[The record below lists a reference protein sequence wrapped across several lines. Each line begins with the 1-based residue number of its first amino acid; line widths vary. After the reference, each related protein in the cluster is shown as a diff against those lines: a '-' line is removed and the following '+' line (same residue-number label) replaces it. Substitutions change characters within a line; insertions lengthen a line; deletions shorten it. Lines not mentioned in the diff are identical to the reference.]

1 MKIALVIFRADP
13 QRGGAERYTADIAG
27 ALGKRGHQIA
37 LFATRFGPPI
47 PGVRFVTVPT
57 RGATRASRYL
67 SFLDNLDTL
76 LADEPFALVH
86 AMLPVRRCDIYH
98 PHAGMAKAAV
108 AAWTSRLNR
117 KRRTFAQVE
126 ESLIHG
132 IYKPTVLCLSDYIKS
147 SILQHYPEI
156 ESQLVKLFN
165 AVDLKRFDPETH
177 AAAAT
182 SLRQRLQ
189 IPSGDVVALM
199 MAQHFVQKGLPQ
211 AIDAVASLS
220 RGPRL
225 LIVGKDNPDTCA
237 RQAKRL
243 GIADRVHFAGTT
255 DSPAD
260 FYAASDFFVLPTRH
274 DSCSLVA
281 LEALA
286 MGLPVIS
293 TVFNGACEIMA
304 EGKHGFVLP
313 DPGNVPALADAINRL
328 TDRPTPQTMSQACLS
343 LRPALSFETHVD
355 RLEEIYANRRRS

>member
-1 MKIALVIFRADP
+1 VS
-13 QRGGAERYTADIAG
+13 
-27 ALGKRGHQIA
+27 
-37 LFATRFGPPI
+37 LFSTRFGPVI
-47 PGVRFVTVPT
+47 PGVRFVTVSP

-67 SFLDNLDTL
+67 SFLDAMESQLSAQSFDL
-76 LADEPFALVH
+76 IH

-98 PHAGMAKAAV
+98 PHAGMAKASI

-117 KRRTFAQVE
+117 KRLIFAEIE
-126 ESLIHG
+126 EALIHG
-132 IYKPTVLCLSDYIKS
+132 IYKPLVLYLSDYIKA
-147 SILQHYPEI
+147 SILQHYPGI
-156 ESQLVKLFN
+156 DAQLVKLFN
-165 AVDLKRFDPETH
+165 AVDLNRFDPAAH
-177 AAAAT
+177 AGARHT
-182 SLRQRLQ
+182 LRQQLN
-189 IPSGDVVALM
+189 IPANDVVALM
-199 MAQHFVQKGLPQ
+199 VAQHFVQKGLPQ
-211 AIDAVASLS
+211 AIDAAATLS

-225 LIVGKDNPDTCA
+225 VVVGKDSPDGCI

-243 GIADRVHFAGTT
+243 DITDRIHFAGTT

-293 TVFNGACEIMA
+293 TIFNGACEIMT

-313 DPGNVPALADAINRL
+313 DPGNVPALADAMNQLCNAATRK
-328 TDRPTPQTMSQACLS
+328 TMHESCLA
-343 LRPALSFETHVD
+343 LRPALSFDRHVD